1 MSLKFTTLA
10 AALSLLL
17 LGGCASSPQSGYYGN
32 NPGNQGY
39 GTGGTSGTN
48 SIFGVGPKK
57 LFGTLGAA
65 AAGGWAGAQIGGGT
79 GNLAATAAGTLLG
92 ALVGSVVGGDLDDAD
107 AERARTAFNYSM
119 QQNQPVTYQTEQGG
133 GMVEPTRTGITESGT
148 FCREFRHTILI
159 GNEKKRGIGRACQ
172 NPDGSW
178 QIVAS

>member
-1 MSLKFTTLA
+1 MRNKILTVSSALA
-10 AALSLLL
+10 LVILLS
-17 LGGCASSPQSGYYGN
+17 GCASSPQGYYGN

-39 GTGGTSGTN
+39 GNGGTN

-57 LFGTLGAA
+57 LFGALGAA
-65 AAGGWAGAQIGGGT
+65 AAGGWAGAQIGSGT
-79 GNLAATAAGTLLG
+79 GNLAATAGGALLG

-148 FCREFRHTILI
+148 FCREFWHTILI

>member
-17 LGGCASSPQSGYYGN
+17 LGGCASSPQSYYGN

-39 GTGGTSGTN
+39 GTGGTN

-92 ALVGSVVGGDLDDAD
+92 ALIGGVVGGDLDKAD
-107 AERARTAFNYSM
+107 EDRARMAFTHSM
-119 QQNQPVTYQTEQGG
+119 QANQPVTYQTEQGG
-133 GMVEPTRTGITESGT
+133 GMIEPTRTAITTGGT

-159 GNEKKRGIGRACQ
+159 GNKKERGIGRACQ